1 MPRSWATATAVSGI
15 GLVTATHLGYPL
27 AARIAAGRVDGA
39 DAGGSGQTP
48 VDDRMSPDLPLVT
61 VLVPAYNEAPFI
73 AQKVADSLGQD
84 YPADRLEV
92 LVVDDGSSDG
102 TADQA
107 LRTGD
112 PRVRVLRQGER
123 RGKSAA
129 LNRGVQAAA
138 GEIVVCTDANG
149 SLTPGSVRAVVAAFD
164 AVDVAVVSG
173 RKLPIGDGAH
183 GNGESAYWR
192 FESALKACEG
202 RLGTV
207 VGADGGI
214 FAVRRSLFRDIPP
227 GIFADDFWIPIDAL
241 SRGYRVR
248 QANDACAFER
258 TSKSK
263 WDDFE
268 RRQRIAAGIWQV
280 SLGYLHLV
288 HPRRGWTAIAF
299 TWHRLMRSIAVP
311 VALPIILV
319 TSWLSAR
326 AGNRI
331 SQALLAA
338 QAAAYT
344 AAAAGAVANAKPFAV
359 PYQFAMSNV
368 AALGGGYR
376 HLTRR
381 QTGLW
386 KRTARGEWHPAEAS
400 DGARTPGAEPASP
413 EVPGRSGKPAG
424 GSVRESVCR

>member
-1 MPRSWATATAVSGI
+1 M
-15 GLVTATHLGYPL
+15 
-27 AARIAAGRVDGA
+27 
-39 DAGGSGQTP
+39 
-48 VDDRMSPDLPLVT
+48 VT
-61 VLVPAYNEAPFI
+61 VLVPAHNEAAFI
-73 AQKVADSLGQD
+73 ARKIADSLAQD
-84 YPADRLEV
+84 YPADRLEI
-92 LVVDDGSSDG
+92 LVVDDGSADG
-102 TADQA
+102 TAEQA
-107 LRTGD
+107 ARCGD
-112 PRVRVLRQGER
+112 PRVRVVQQSERQ
-123 RGKSAA
+123 GKSAA
-129 LNRGVQAAA
+129 LNRGVREAR

-149 SLTPGSVRAVVAAFD
+149 SLAPASVRAVVAAFD
-164 AVDVAVVSG
+164 HPDVAVVSG

-183 GNGESAYWR
+183 GGGESAYWR
-192 FESALKACEG
+192 YESALKGFEG

-263 WDDFE
+263 RDDFE

-280 SLGYLHLV
+280 SLRHLHLAD
-288 HPRRGWTAIAF
+288 PRRGWTAVAF

-311 VALPIILV
+311 IALPVILV

-326 AGNRI
+326 SGNRV
-331 SQALLAA
+331 SRALLAA

-344 AAAAGAVANAKPFAV
+344 AAAAGAMANAKPFAV

-386 KRTARGEWHPAEAS
+386 KQTARGDWHPAAPGVEPGAGEPAIAMTAHS
-400 DGARTPGAEPASP
+400 DPEPTPGAPRLPRQST
-413 EVPGRSGKPAG
+413 RDLAG
-424 GSVRESVCR
+424 